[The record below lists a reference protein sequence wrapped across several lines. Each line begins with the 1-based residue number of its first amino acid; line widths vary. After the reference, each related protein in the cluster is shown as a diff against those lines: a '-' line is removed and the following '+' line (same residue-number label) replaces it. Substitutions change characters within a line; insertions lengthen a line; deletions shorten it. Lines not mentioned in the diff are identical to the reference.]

1 MPRDTGI
8 ADRLRKWGLTVV
20 ETNGWQTRG
29 SETFNPRGSVD
40 HHTAGPRKGNAPSLN
55 ICINGRPDL
64 PGPLC
69 HVLIGRDNT
78 CYVIAAGR
86 ANHAGAGGWAGLQG
100 NASVFGIE
108 RENVGDGTEPWTLQQ
123 YDVAA
128 KAHAALISAHG
139 NRWDLVC
146 EHKEWAPRRK
156 VDAFGVD
163 GNQMRELVR
172 DRLNMPVGPTPTP
185 TPAPDPVQNPVM
197 SDADFKK
204 AIAAAAAVRPTLK
217 KGDKGTWVGDLQ
229 NALNTIV
236 GRKVLPENGVFGPNT
251 DRWVRQF
258 QQDRGVKADGVVGY
272 RTWLLILS
280 ARLGR

>member
-8 ADRLRKWGLTVV
+8 ADRLRAKGLTVV
-20 ETNGWQTRG
+20 EVNGWRTRG
-29 SETFNPRGSVD
+29 AETFNPRGSVD
-40 HHTAGPRKGNAPSLN
+40 HHTAGPRTGNAPSLN

-86 ANHAGAGGWAGLQG
+86 ANHAGLGGWAGLQG

-108 RENVGDGTEPWTLQQ
+108 RENVGDGSEPWTLQQ

-128 KAHAALISAHG
+128 KAHAALIEAHG
-139 NRWDLVC
+139 GEWRLVC

-163 GNQMRELVR
+163 GNVMRTLVQE
-172 DRLNMPVGPTPTP
+172 RLGKA
-185 TPAPDPVQNPVM
+185 PAPAPAPST
-197 SDADFKK
+197 SDADFLK
-204 AIAAAAAVRPTLK
+204 AVAAAAAVRPVLK
-217 KGDKGTWVGDLQ
+217 QGDRGTWVGDLQ
-229 NALNTIV
+229 EGLNQVV
-236 GRKVLPENGVFGPNT
+236 GRKVLKADGHFGPET
-251 DRWVRQF
+251 AKWVRQF
-258 QQDRGVKADGVVGY
+258 QRDRGLSADGVVGQ
-272 RTWLLILS
+272 RTWQTLLA

>member
-8 ADRLRKWGLTVV
+8 ADRLRKWGLKVV
-20 ETNGWQTRG
+20 EVDGWRTRG
-29 SETFNPRGSVD
+29 SDTFNPRGSVD
-40 HHTAGPRKGNAPSLN
+40 HHTAGPRTGNAPSLN

-86 ANHAGAGGWAGLQG
+86 ANHAGTGGWGGLTG

-108 RENVGDGTEPWTLQQ
+108 RENVGTGAEPWTLEQ

-128 KAHAALISAHG
+128 RAHAALISAHG
-139 NRWDLVC
+139 SRWDLVC

-156 VDAFGVD
+156 IDAFGVD
-163 GNQMRELVR
+163 GNTMRELVR
-172 DRLNMPVGPTPTP
+172 DRL
-185 TPAPDPVQNPVM
+185 DP
-197 SDADFKK
+197 
-204 AIAAAAAVRPTLK
+204 AVRPVPGPTTAPSDSDFLTAIAK
-217 KGDKGTWVGDLQ
+217 AAALRPLLRQEDRGTWVRDLQ
-229 NALNTIV
+229 EALNQIV
-236 GRKVLPENGVFGPNT
+236 GRKVLTTDGHFGAET
-251 DRWVRQF
+251 AKWVRQF
-258 QQDRGVKADGVVGY
+258 QKDRGLSADGIVGQG
-272 RTWLLILS
+272 TWQHLLA

>member
-8 ADRLRKWGLTVV
+8 ADRLRRWGLTVV

-29 SETFNPRGSVD
+29 NDTFNPRGSVD
-40 HHTAGPRKGNAPSLN
+40 HHTAGPRKGNAPSLGTV
-55 ICINGRPDL
+55 INGRPDL

-100 NASVFGIE
+100 NASVFGVE
-108 RENVGDGTEPWTLQQ
+108 RENVGDGTEPWTLEQ

-128 KAHAALISAHG
+128 RVHAALISAHG

-146 EHKEWAPRRK
+146 EHKEWAPHRK
-156 VDAFGVD
+156 VDAWGVD
-163 GNQMRELVR
+163 GNTMRELVK
-172 DRLNMPVGPTPTP
+172 DRLDPVVPPTPGP
-185 TPAPDPVQNPVM
+185 QPSP
-197 SDADFKK
+197 SDADFLK
-204 AIAAAAAVRPTLK
+204 AIAEAAAKRPTLRE
-217 KGDKGTWVGDLQ
+217 GDRGPWVKDAQEGINQ
-229 NALNTIV
+229 IV
-236 GRKVLPENGVFGPNT
+236 GKPVLKADGVFGGET
-251 DRWVRQF
+251 AKWVRQF
-258 QQDRGVKADGVVGY
+258 QRDRHLVADGVVGQG
-272 RTWLLILS
+272 TWQHLLS

>member
-8 ADRLRKWGLTVV
+8 ADRLRKWGLKVV
-20 ETNGWQTRG
+20 EVEGWRTRG
-29 SETFNPRGSVD
+29 SDTFNPRGSVD
-40 HHTAGPRKGNAPSLN
+40 HHTAGPRTGNAPSLN

-86 ANHAGAGGWAGLQG
+86 ANHAGPGGWGGLSG
-100 NASVFGIE
+100 NASMFGIE
-108 RENVGDGTEPWTLQQ
+108 RENVGTGAEPWTLEQ

-139 NRWDLVC
+139 SRFDLVC

-156 VDAFGVD
+156 IDAYGVD
-163 GNQMRELVR
+163 GNVMRELVR
-172 DRLNMPVGPTPTP
+172 DRLNPTVPPVPG
-185 TPAPDPVQNPVM
+185 PAPDPVAP
-197 SDADFKK
+197 SDADFLR
-204 AIAAAAAVRPTLK
+204 AVAQAAAGRPVLRE
-217 KGDKGTWVGDLQ
+217 GDRGVWVKDAQG
-229 NALNTIV
+229 ALNAIV
-236 GRKVLPENGVFGPNT
+236 GRNVLTEDGVFGPGT
-251 DRWVRQF
+251 AKWVRQF
-258 QQDRGVKADGVVGY
+258 QKDRGLKADGIVGQG
-272 RTWLLILS
+272 TWQHLLS